1 MTEIS
6 PILARYEELK
16 ERNTARDV
24 RMAQVAQIRANN
36 AEAIAP
42 GLFSTDWP
50 KSVVA
55 NFVDMA
61 ARDLSEVIAPLP
73 AINCNTSQV
82 ADDAARKRADKRTRI
97 ANYYVEAS
105 RLQTQMYAAAD
116 RYITY
121 GFMPIR
127 IEANMDESRPHIG
140 LDDPWGA
147 YPDIDRF
154 GNCTAYAKRWQLPA
168 GRLAA
173 MYPEYRDRILGAG
186 KNSINGNSL
195 LELVRWEDH
204 EQSILFIPER
214 SGLILAQIRNPIG
227 RCPVVIAQMPSF
239 DSETR
244 GQFDDVLWV
253 QLARAKMATLKLEAA
268 QKAVEAPIALPNDV
282 SHLAIGG
289 DAIIRSAT
297 PEKVRRVELQV
308 PSTIFAEDQ
317 ALERELRTGARYPE
331 ARTGGIDANIIT
343 GRGVQA
349 LMGGFDTPR

>member
-1 MTEIS
+1 MSEIS

-36 AEAIAP
+36 GEAIAP

-127 IEANMDESRPHIG
+127 IETNMDEQRPHIG

-173 MYPEYRDRILGAG
+173 MYPEYRDRILSAN
-186 KNSINGNSL
+186 KNSISGNSL
-195 LELVRWEDH
+195 LELMR
-204 EQSILFIPER
+204 
-214 SGLILAQIRNPIG
+214 
-227 RCPVVIAQMPSF
+227 
-239 DSETR
+239 
-244 GQFDDVLWV
+244 
-253 QLARAKMATLKLEAA
+253 
-268 QKAVEAPIALPNDV
+268 
-282 SHLAIGG
+282 
-289 DAIIRSAT
+289 
-297 PEKVRRVELQV
+297 
-308 PSTIFAEDQ
+308 
-317 ALERELRTGARYPE
+317 
-331 ARTGGIDANIIT
+331 
-343 GRGVQA
+343 
-349 LMGGFDTPR
+349 

>member
-1 MTEIS
+1 MSEIS

-121 GFMPIR
+121 GLALI
-127 IEANMDESRPHIG
+127 HI
-140 LDDPWGA
+140 
-147 YPDIDRF
+147 
-154 GNCTAYAKRWQLPA
+154 
-168 GRLAA
+168 
-173 MYPEYRDRILGAG
+173 
-186 KNSINGNSL
+186 
-195 LELVRWEDH
+195 
-204 EQSILFIPER
+204 
-214 SGLILAQIRNPIG
+214 
-227 RCPVVIAQMPSF
+227 
-239 DSETR
+239 
-244 GQFDDVLWV
+244 
-253 QLARAKMATLKLEAA
+253 
-268 QKAVEAPIALPNDV
+268 
-282 SHLAIGG
+282 
-289 DAIIRSAT
+289 
-297 PEKVRRVELQV
+297 
-308 PSTIFAEDQ
+308 
-317 ALERELRTGARYPE
+317 
-331 ARTGGIDANIIT
+331 
-343 GRGVQA
+343 
-349 LMGGFDTPR
+349 